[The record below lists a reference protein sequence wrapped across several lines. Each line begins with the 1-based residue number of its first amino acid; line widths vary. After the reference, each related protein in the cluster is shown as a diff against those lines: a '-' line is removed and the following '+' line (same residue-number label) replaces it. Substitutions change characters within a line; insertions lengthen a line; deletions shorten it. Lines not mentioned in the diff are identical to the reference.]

1 MDKSSL
7 SIIFRE
13 LFTLYLMGVDN
24 VSLPGLHYSDFSDW
38 LFRTSDVRAQLKNEQ
53 LKFWTENLRD
63 VQPLH
68 LTLATPTDELLS
80 PITEIEST
88 IDVRPLKRFH
98 TLISEAEATPFCG
111 FFAAYNIL
119 LFKCSSQSSFAVG
132 TVVDQRNIAQLANV
146 VGFFANILPVKTY
159 IDASQTFPQ
168 YLTSFKGD
176 LLKSLENDD
185 VAYED
190 ILSHSGDPS
199 PFGGYFRHMF
209 TFSGLSLDAIEEL
222 ELDGIQVRTIIP
234 LPKVGDQSELSLTVH
249 SSTGRVV
256 LQFDNHLFSEETAR
270 MLLTAYV
277 TLVKNLGRDSSVKIR
292 EVSATAN
299 EYDCLGV
306 RLSRVGEGARAKLYT
321 EKA

>member
-13 LFTLYLMGVDN
+13 LFALYLMGIDN
-24 VSLPGLHYSDFSDW
+24 ISSPGLHYSDFSDW
-38 LFRTSDVRAQLKNEQ
+38 LFRTSDVRAQLQNEQ

-68 LTLATPTDELLS
+68 LTLATPADELLS
-80 PITEIEST
+80 SITEIEST
-88 IDVRPLKRFH
+88 IDVRPLQRFH
-98 TLISEAEATPFCG
+98 TLISDAEATPFCG

-146 VGFFANILPVKTY
+146 VGFFSNILPIKTV

-168 YLTSFKGD
+168 YLRSFKGD

-199 PFGGYFRHMF
+199 FGGYFRHMF

-222 ELDGIQVRTIIP
+222 ELDGIRVRTIIP
-234 LPKVGDQSELSLTVH
+234 LPKVGDQHELSLTVH

-270 MLLTAYV
+270 MFLAAYV
-277 TLVKNLGRDSSVKIR
+277 TLIKNLGRDSSVKIR

-306 RLSRVGEGARAKLYT
+306 RLSRVGEGAQAKLHAV
-321 EKA
+321 KA